1 MKSDLKRL
9 RKEKTFHEK
18 SQKAFRGT
26 WRIRTAV
33 NGFADRCLATRPR
46 NHSLQ
51 MVDHYIIASLSRI
64 ASAK

>member
-1 MKSDLKRL
+1 MFAK
-9 RKEKTFHEK
+9 
-18 SQKAFRGT
+18 KAPKALNINNFGAFPGGS